1 MQHIQMKGKV
11 WQYDNTIT
19 DSKNLLFPWLLMI
32 FDSEISQHN
41 LLWKLEFCGF
51 LLASNIDLW
60 GIMVIYMQRASDVS

>member
-1 MQHIQMKGKV
+1 
-11 WQYDNTIT
+11 
-19 DSKNLLFPWLLMI
+19 MI
-32 FDSEISQHN
+32 FDGEISQHN